1 MSHPT
6 PPPSHRHPSS
16 LWEGFWGIQL
26 LHAGQSLGLFE
37 ALAEPLGSAELAEKL
52 HLEPRYT
59 ENWCVAAVA
68 CGLLSQQDT
77 RFQTPPDLRDWL
89 SGSRGFTESHLHL
102 SHRLNETFQAVFAGR
117 ALPEPPVSLR
127 LMLGDSLLQNYRWVL
142 ETVPTQVPGF
152 AEALQRAHRTLEV
165 GCGIG
170 VGLGVLRS
178 HYSQLDLYGLEA
190 DFDCA
195 REAERATRA
204 VIHIGETPGDRY
216 AKPFDLVFC
225 FRALASA
232 ENPEQL
238 LSECA
243 KILSP
248 EGWLILGSEVQDR
261 AGVRKSSA
269 RSLGELFAYQM
280 LAGAANV
287 NFFTRE
293 QLIEMID
300 RCGLQVEAE
309 VEAPDWGT
317 PLYMCSLQ
325 DKTG

>member
-1 MSHPT
+1 
-6 PPPSHRHPSS
+6 
-16 LWEGFWGIQL
+16 
-26 LHAGQSLGLFE
+26 
-37 ALAEPLGSAELAEKL
+37 
-52 HLEPRYT
+52 
-59 ENWCVAAVA
+59 
-68 CGLLSQQDT
+68 
-77 RFQTPPDLRDWL
+77 
-89 SGSRGFTESHLHL
+89 
-102 SHRLNETFQAVFAGR
+102 
-117 ALPEPPVSLR
+117 
-127 LMLGDSLLQNYRWVL
+127 MLGDSLLQNYRWVF
-142 ETVPTQVPGF
+142 ETVPAQVPRF
-152 AEALQRAHRTLEV
+152 AEALRRAHRTLEV

-178 HYSQLDLYGLEA
+178 HYSHLDLYGLEA

-216 AKPFDLVFC
+216 GKPFDLILC

-232 ENPEQL
+232 EQPEQL
-238 LSECA
+238 LTECA
-243 KILSP
+243 HILAP
-248 EGWLILGSEVQDR
+248 DGWLILGSEVQDR

-280 LAGAANV
+280 LAGVANV
-287 NFFTRE
+287 NFFSRE

-317 PLYMCSLQ
+317 PLYMCSRR